1 MIIDPSLTG
10 GRDPLWV
17 AERAL
22 EGGATA
28 IQLRDKERTKGDV
41 LGLAQRLLLLC
52 NEWEAALIINDHA
65 DLAMATGAHGAHM
78 GQKDLPVKMA
88 RNVLRPWQIVGNSTA
103 LVDEAIVAFQENADY
118 IAVGAMFK
126 SSSKQD
132 TRPAGPETL
141 REIREIIPK
150 DGPPL
155 IAIGGIT
162 IKNVG
167 IVRNSG
173 ADGICV
179 ISEVAMA
186 SDPARAARALL
197 RAFRAQKR

>member
-1 MIIDPSLTG
+1 MNPNHQKRYQNEPYKITKPPSY
-10 GRDPLWV
+10 
-17 AERAL
+17 
-22 EGGATA
+22 
-28 IQLRDKERTKGDV
+28 
-41 LGLAQRLLLLC
+41 
-52 NEWEAALIINDHA
+52 
-65 DLAMATGAHGAHM
+65 
-78 GQKDLPVKMA
+78 
-88 RNVLRPWQIVGNSTA
+88 
-103 LVDEAIVAFQENADY
+103 QENADN

-141 REIREIIPK
+141 REIREIVPQ

-162 IKNVG
+162 LKNVA
-167 IVRNSG
+167 IVSNSG

-186 SDPARAARALL
+186 TDPARAAKELL
-197 RAFRAQKR
+197 GAFRAKKGDNKPKGARSGRHL

>member
-1 MIIDPSLTG
+1 M
-10 GRDPLWV
+10 WV

-197 RAFRAQKR
+197 RAFRAQKGDNQP